1 MLSRQNVIKAKCY
14 QGKTLLGKLKQ
25 GKMLPR
31 QNVTRQSVTRQNVTE
46 PVEPVHKRGTSVTS
60 KQRGKKLTRR
70 QGDICKQ
77 NKSSNK

>member
-46 PVEPVHKRGTSVTS
+46 PSGVSFFQTFSLNLVLGNLLQLYLQTSVS
-60 KQRGKKLTRR
+60 
-70 QGDICKQ
+70 
-77 NKSSNK
+77 

>member
-31 QNVTRQSVTRQNVTE
+31 QNVIKAKCKQGKMLPRQNVTRQSVTRQNVTE
-46 PVEPVHKRGTSVTS
+46 PPQVYIQKRAV
-60 KQRGKKLTRR
+60 QFPHEW
-70 QGDICKQ
+70 
-77 NKSSNK
+77 